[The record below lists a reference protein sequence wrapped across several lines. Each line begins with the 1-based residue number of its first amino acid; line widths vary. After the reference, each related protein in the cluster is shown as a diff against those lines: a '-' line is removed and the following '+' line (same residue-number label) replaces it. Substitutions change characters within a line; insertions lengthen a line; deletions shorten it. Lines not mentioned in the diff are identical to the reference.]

1 MRTARS
7 SARALSVVD
16 RHLAGCGWGFKR
28 IKAEM
33 IVIWF
38 LR

>member
-28 IKAEM
+28 IREEM